1 MLVQEEWVARQCLTA
16 TNILENQEGFGDNHM
31 NWIALDSED
40 QINQLQSLE
49 KPSLIFK
56 HSTRCNISNMALKFF
71 EKEWDQEADVNL
83 YFLDILANR
92 NLSNKVAEVFQVH
105 HESPQVILIK
115 NGECI
120 LDASHQDISAS
131 ELQEVLSTN

>member
-1 MLVQEEWVARQCLTA
+1 
-16 TNILENQEGFGDNHM
+16 M

-40 QINQLQSLE
+40 QIQQLKSLE

-71 EKEWDQEADVNL
+71 EKEWDKESDVNL
-83 YFLDILANR
+83 FFLDILANR

>member
-1 MLVQEEWVARQCLTA
+1 
-16 TNILENQEGFGDNHM
+16 
-31 NWIALDSED
+31 
-40 QINQLQSLE
+40 
-49 KPSLIFK
+49 
-56 HSTRCNISNMALKFF
+56 MALKFF
-71 EKEWDQEADVNL
+71 EKEWDKESDVNL
-83 YFLDILANR
+83 FFLDILANR
-92 NLSNKVAEVFQVH
+92 NLSNKVAEVFQVQ